1 MSRIM
6 QRMWTFLGFEEDERG
21 APARDPGGGKAPV
34 FSLHTQ
40 RTMEIVV
47 LQPGAY
53 EEAQTA
59 ADYLKTNRPLVVNL
73 RAAQK
78 ELGQRVVDFLSGVTY
93 ALDGHMQRVGRRSS
107 YSRRARSS
115 LPLSRRTRKLPRARC
130 FRSSDARPAAPAP
143 PPGPGRMEGP

>member
-21 APARDPGGGKAPV
+21 APARDAGGGRAPV

-53 EEAQTA
+53 EEAQNA

-93 ALDGHMQRVGRRSS
+93 ALDGHMQRVGEEIFLFTPRQVLITAEQAHEEAASG
-107 YSRRARSS
+107 S
-115 LPLSRRTRKLPRARC
+115 LFPI
-130 FRSSDARPAAPAP
+130 
-143 PPGPGRMEGP
+143 E

>member
-93 ALDGHMQRVGRRSS
+93 ALDGHMQRVGEEIFLFTPRQVLITAQQAHEETASG
-107 YSRRARSS
+107 S
-115 LPLSRRTRKLPRARC
+115 LFPS
-130 FRSSDARPAAPAP
+130 
-143 PPGPGRMEGP
+143 E